1 MIRCFICLELPREI
15 REIIDSHATAIL
27 RKTGARC
34 SFVRADNLH
43 LTLKFLG
50 DVEERRIG
58 ELSRALESTFEK
70 AIGNAGAFSLS
81 LENVGSFGGKS
92 PRVVWV
98 GLGGETERLSALAES
113 IDKAFALHGFEREK
127 RPFKPHLTLARV
139 REGAEV
145 EALSKAIREVRLPRR
160 EFTAERLIFMKSTL
174 SPTGSIYQPLAEFIL
189 K

>member
-15 REIIDSHATAIL
+15 RDLIDSHATAIL

-34 SFVRADNLH
+34 STVRADNLH

-50 DVEERRIG
+50 DIEEGRIDK
-58 ELSRALESTFEK
+58 LSRALEGAFEN

-81 LENVGSFGGKS
+81 LENIGSFGGKS
-92 PRVVWV
+92 PRVVWI
-98 GLGGETERLSALAES
+98 GLGGETARLSALADS
-113 IDKAFALHGFEREK
+113 IDKAFAVHGFEREK
-127 RPFKPHLTLARV
+127 RPFKPHLTIARV

-160 EFTAERLIFMKSTL
+160 EFTAERLILMKSTL
-174 SPTGSIYQPLAEFIL
+174 SPTGSIYEPLAKFVI